1 MGLQPWKLN
10 GELKRRLKKA
20 GIKNTYRGTPEK
32 TRDFREYRKYPT
44 GKLVRQLGLA
54 LYYHTDAPLV
64 DYPGQVETVHLPLQQ
79 HFGAPAKPTVVPGGR
94 VKKGD
99 TIARMEEGA
108 LGADLHASIEGTVAS
123 VDAGSIIIRRE
134 I

>member
-20 GIKNTYRGTPEK
+20 GINNTYRGKPEK
-32 TRDFREYRKYPT
+32 TRDFRDYRKYPT

-54 LYYHTDAPLV
+54 RYYHTEAPLV
-64 DYPGQVETVHLPLQQ
+64 DYTGNIETVNLPLQQ
-79 HFGAPAKPTVVPGGR
+79 HFGAPATPAVVPGGR
-94 VKKGD
+94 VQTGD
-99 TIARMEEGA
+99 AIALMEEGA
-108 LGADLHASIEGTVAS
+108 LGAALHASIDGTVDS
-123 VDAGSIIIRRE
+123 VDERSIIIRRE